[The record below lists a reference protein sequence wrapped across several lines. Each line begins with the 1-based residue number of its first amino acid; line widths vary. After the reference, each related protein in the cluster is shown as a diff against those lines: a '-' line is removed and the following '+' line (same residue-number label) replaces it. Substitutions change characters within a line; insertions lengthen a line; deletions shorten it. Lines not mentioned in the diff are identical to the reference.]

1 MTDHVFQWVLFD
13 KITLS
18 LYYLASSKWNTIN
31 RLCGKIIK
39 VAMKCLVQN
48 LAYHKVVV
56 DKQISSWVVS
66 YVMGQNG

>member
-1 MTDHVFQWVLFD
+1 MKYNQSIMWENN
-13 KITLS
+13 K
-18 LYYLASSKWNTIN
+18 SSDEI
-31 RLCGKIIK
+31 
-39 VAMKCLVQN
+39 CLVQN